1 MAVRQV
7 LEVLFEVLFVH
18 ARVAAR
24 SVPKVCGSQ
33 NRLHFRPLFAYYGH
47 VPSSCKVGF
56 TDGAGVTH
64 SVAITASSMYEAA
77 VLGLAELKRC
87 GFAMAIAGPATRL
100 TVAVESPATTH
111 ELSVG
116 RLQAWLDA
124 SGKTPRE
131 QAIKVRLRQLLG
143 GI

>member
-1 MAVRQV
+1 MPVGQV
-7 LEVLFEVLFVH
+7 LEMFLEIFLVH
-18 ARVAAR
+18 GFVAAR
-24 SVPKVCGSQ
+24 RGPKVSGSQ
-33 NRLHFRPLFAYYGH
+33 YCLHLLRFFAYYGH

-64 SVAITASSMYEAA
+64 SVGVTASSMYEAA

-100 TVAVESPATTH
+100 TVMVEAPATTH

-131 QAIKVRLRQLLG
+131 QAVKVRLRQLLG

>member
-1 MAVRQV
+1 MTQTFWMRSSTSQICRTRSKKVYGRCTERDMNRGWYRS
-7 LEVLFEVLFVH
+7 LEY
-18 ARVAAR
+18 
-24 SVPKVCGSQ
+24 
-33 NRLHFRPLFAYYGH
+33 RLRLLLLFAYYGD

-64 SVAITASSMYEAA
+64 SVGVTASSMYEAA

-100 TVAVESPATTH
+100 TVMVEAPATTH
-111 ELSVG
+111 ELSVA

-124 SGKTPRE
+124 
-131 QAIKVRLRQLLG
+131 
-143 GI
+143 

>member
-1 MAVRQV
+1 
-7 LEVLFEVLFVH
+7 
-18 ARVAAR
+18 
-24 SVPKVCGSQ
+24 
-33 NRLHFRPLFAYYGH
+33 
-47 VPSSCKVGF
+47 
-56 TDGAGVTH
+56 VTH

-100 TVAVESPATTH
+100 TVAVEAPATTH

-124 SGKTPRE
+124 SAKTPRE
-131 QAIKVRLRQLLG
+131 QAIKVRLRQVLG

>member
-1 MAVRQV
+1 MHGAHY
-7 LEVLFEVLFVH
+7 LLFF
-18 ARVAAR
+18 R
-24 SVPKVCGSQ
+24 S
-33 NRLHFRPLFAYYGH
+33 FFAYDGH

-64 SVAITASSMYEAA
+64 SVGVTASSMYEAA

-100 TVAVESPATTH
+100 TIAVEAPATTH

-131 QAIKVRLRQLLG
+131 QAVKVSLRQLLSG
-143 GI
+143 L

>member
-1 MAVRQV
+1 MPVGQI
-7 LEVLFEVLFVH
+7 LQMFFEVLLVH
-18 ARVAAR
+18 TTARAR
-24 SVPKVCGSQ
+24 GLPKVDASQ
-33 NRLHFRPLFAYYGH
+33 YWLRFRCLFAYYGH

-64 SVAITASSMYEAA
+64 SVGVTASSMYEAA

-100 TVAVESPATTH
+100 TVSVEAPATTH
-111 ELSVG
+111 QLSVG

-131 QAIKVRLRQLLG
+131 QAVKVRLRQLLG
-143 GI
+143 AM

>member
-1 MAVRQV
+1 M
-7 LEVLFEVLFVH
+7 
-18 ARVAAR
+18 
-24 SVPKVCGSQ
+24 
-33 NRLHFRPLFAYYGH
+33 RLHFRHFFAYDGH

-64 SVAITASSMYEAA
+64 SVGVTASSMYEAA

-100 TVAVESPATTH
+100 TVSVEAPATTH

-131 QAIKVRLRQLLG
+131 QAVKVRLRQLLG
-143 GI
+143 AM